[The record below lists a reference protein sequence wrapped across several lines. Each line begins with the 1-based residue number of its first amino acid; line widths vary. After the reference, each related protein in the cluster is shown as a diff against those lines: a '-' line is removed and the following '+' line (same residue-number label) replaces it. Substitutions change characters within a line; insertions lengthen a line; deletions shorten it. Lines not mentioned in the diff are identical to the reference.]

1 MKRRLMEFIL
11 KEAGEENETMH
22 FIMYGSLSTQRSVYD
37 GIDEPE
43 FYDIAVKKIVDGKET
58 DFESKVVTFSGHKL
72 TNIDCAE
79 QTFASI
85 VRNDKDTE
93 VIYLDPEVKAL
104 AGQYTE
110 KTALESGGRKIAEY
124 CYSAAIGACKLY
136 LATDEFLYYE
146 RYGESV
152 MFSTEDGHVVAD
164 NSAFAEMGLWESF
177 KNVED
182 GKEKLLYGEIPEEYT
197 AYRQVIFL
205 YGSGNDKV
213 IMGIGA

>member
-1 MKRRLMEFIL
+1 MERKLMEFII
-11 KEAGEENETMH
+11 KEAGEEKETMH
-22 FIMYGSLSTQRSVYD
+22 FVMYGGLSAERSVYD

-43 FYDIAVKKIVDGKET
+43 FYDVTIKKVIDGKET

-72 TNIDCAE
+72 NNLDCAE

-85 VRNDKDTE
+85 VCSDSDTE

-104 AGQYTE
+104 ADQYTK
-110 KTALESGGRKIAEY
+110 KTAFESGGRKIAEY
-124 CYSAAIGACKLY
+124 CYSAVIGACKLY
-136 LATDEFLYYE
+136 FATDEFLYYE

-152 MFSTEDGHVVAD
+152 MLSTEDGHVVAD

-177 KNVED
+177 KNVEA

-197 AYRQVIFL
+197 AYR
-205 YGSGNDKV
+205 
-213 IMGIGA
+213 